1 MRPFQRS
8 IWISLL
14 CLTATLKTLPA
25 DPMYTWTFFQTGFHE
40 QPALFFTFT
49 GPSLIPSSN
58 DTFTVW
64 DFQSPFAPT
73 NCGNGLV
80 SGPMFFVCDQLGFL
94 PFGAVADALNAPWHI
109 GDNALTNSFMGNL
122 VNRDFQIPID
132 LIDISSPVP
141 EPATGWLELAALTML
156 V

>member
-1 MRPFQRS
+1 
-8 IWISLL
+8 
-14 CLTATLKTLPA
+14 
-25 DPMYTWTFFQTGFHE
+25 
-40 QPALFFTFT
+40 
-49 GPSLIPSSN
+49 
-58 DTFTVW
+58 
-64 DFQSPFAPT
+64 
-73 NCGNGLV
+73 
-80 SGPMFFVCDQLGFL
+80 MFFVCDQLGFL